1 MRFFQDIFGRNMM
14 VIAVGIAAALIFA
27 SSQVMADDQVNDE
40 SEGFIEGYHYV
51 TLDTPVPTATPDR
64 IVVVEAFSY
73 GCPYCFDVEPHVM
86 AWESQLDN
94 DVDFQ
99 RMHAVWNDTMRFYAQ
114 VHYAIVNMGIMDA
127 VHIPLFN
134 TIHVKQQPLIR
145 PRAVAEFMAAA
156 GVDEEEFM
164 RHFRSPETQ
173 AAVEDAA
180 RRVKLYSLSG
190 VPQFVVNGKYRV
202 DPVRAEGR
210 REMLDVVDYLV
221 EKERALL
228 AAKRLAEVTE

>member
-1 MRFFQDIFGRNMM
+1 MKYLQNIFTRDTA
-14 VIAVGIAAALIFA
+14 IPILIAASIILSF
-27 SSQVMADDQVNDE
+27 SQVMANDQEEDE
-40 SEGFIEGYHYV
+40 IEGFVDGYHYV
-51 TLDTPVPTATPDR
+51 TLDVPVPTANPDR
-64 IVVVEAFSY
+64 IEVVEAFSY

-86 AWESQLDN
+86 AWETQLKN

-114 VHYAIVNMGIMDA
+114 VFYAVVNMGIMDA
-127 VHIPLFN
+127 VHIPIFN
-134 TIHVKQQPLIR
+134 KIHVHQQPLVR
-145 PRAVAEFMAAA
+145 PRAVAEFMTAA
-156 GVDEEEFM
+156 GVDEQEFM
-164 RHFRSPETQ
+164 QHFRSSETQ
-173 AAVEDAA
+173 ALVEEAA

-210 REMLDVVDYLV
+210 RAMLDVVDYLV

-228 AAKRLAEVTE
+228 TAESVAERSE